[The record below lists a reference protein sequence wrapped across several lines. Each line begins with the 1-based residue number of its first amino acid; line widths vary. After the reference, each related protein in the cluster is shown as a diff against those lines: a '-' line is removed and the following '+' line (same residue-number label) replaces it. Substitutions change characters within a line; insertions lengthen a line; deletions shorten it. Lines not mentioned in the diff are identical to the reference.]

1 MTAEQ
6 YQKFDREFWFPRT
19 RWVEWDQNRAKIE
32 ALRISSL
39 ATGPKLKESLSSSSL
54 EFGKDPN
61 LATLLPEEKVVVDFY
76 SDFDEN
82 SARSG
87 RR

>member
-1 MTAEQ
+1 MRGTAPTPFGASELYSGLWIEQDAFNVLKVRFPSQASVTAEQ

-39 ATGPKLKESLSSSSL
+39 ATGPK
-54 EFGKDPN
+54 
-61 LATLLPEEKVVVDFY
+61 
-76 SDFDEN
+76 
-82 SARSG
+82 
-87 RR
+87 